1 MPIVKQSDYLDH
13 IVLNI
18 LNKLSAADRGLR
30 YTELKT
36 QLIVSNASLVNRLN
50 KLKDAGYIDVKLTST
65 KTGRPCSVYVLTH
78 LGTNLVQT
86 FKIPE
91 LLKKVENQT
100 LLN

>member
-1 MPIVKQSDYLDH
+1 MDQSDYLDY
-13 IVLNI
+13 IVLEI
-18 LNKLSAADRGLR
+18 LNKLSVADHGLR

-50 KLKDAGYIDVKLTST
+50 KLKDARYVDVKLMST
-65 KTGRPCSVYVLTH
+65 KTGRPCSVYVLTQS
-78 LGTNLVQT
+78 GTKLVET